1 MLLPR
6 RCDIQLDTWLVAR
19 KLFDK
24 GAPGTALRNA
34 YGFDA
39 RQVVALGG
47 AHQHRAGK
55 RSLSTKTCPGMVPRS
70 TAEMLR

>member
-1 MLLPR
+1 VLLPR
-6 RCDIQLDTWLVAR
+6 RCDIQLDTWLVAS

-24 GAPGTALRNA
+24 SAPGTALRNA

-47 AHQHRAGK
+47 AHQHRAGETLAIDQDMPWHGPPEH
-55 RSLSTKTCPGMVPRS
+55 RRD
-70 TAEMLR
+70 A